1 MSFLDSLKKSFVD
14 VTQSMNSELK
24 KFRSKDLLQ
33 AIVAGSTMIAY
44 ADGEVSASEKQKLM
58 GYVRNSEQLSVFD
71 TDKVIESFNQYLTR
85 FEFDATI
92 ASGEALQKIAVFKG
106 KPEAHLI
113 VRVCLAI
120 ANADGKFDSAEQQAL
135 DQICRS
141 LDLDIKTFV

>member
-1 MSFLDSLKKSFVD
+1 MSFLDTLKQSFKD
-14 VTQSMNSELK
+14 VTKSMGAELK

-71 TDKVIESFNQYLTR
+71 MDKVIEAFNQNLSR
-85 FEFDATI
+85 FDFDPII
-92 ASGEALQKIAVFKG
+92 AVGEALQKITPFKD

-120 ANADGKFDSAEQQAL
+120 AHADGNFDETERQAL
-135 DQICRS
+135 EQICAA
-141 LDLDIKTFV
+141 LNLDIKTFV